1 MAIQLIS
8 IIPNKAQDF
17 INACRASQDKTEKRT
32 VSVKKSSNPT
42 AAIIPVKGYAYDVD
56 CWQVEWGMGFSYD
69 GIERMI
75 DEALAN
81 GVKTILFDI
90 DTPGGCGIG
99 AESLVEK
106 IYSLREQGVRTI
118 AQVHNVCCSAG
129 YRLASQC
136 EEIYAPNDALVGCLG
151 TYTVVYDDSE
161 AYKKEG
167 IKTILI
173 SSGGIKG
180 VGSRGT
186 EITEEYQ
193 KILRKQVD
201 VLNDQ
206 FKEEVKRGRNLSTE
220 QTDELFTGETWLGK
234 QALAKG
240 LIDKRQTLTQTLK
253 MLVKENSTMSKD
265 TEEKTPS
272 QQTAETPVVVTVAE
286 LDNLKMASDGFKL
299 DCIRK
304 GMTADQA
311 KQSYLEYLECEN
323 KSLREQLE
331 SRPQPQPEETKP
343 TEKEEK
349 IEEEAPLTIP
359 GNVAAV
365 NTGNL
370 EVKKTATEIVNEL
383 AKKYAEE
390 NGVDMS
396 DAVYAVLH
404 GNATLTEKYMEE
416 TNG

>member
-8 IIPNKAQDF
+8 IIPEKAQDF
-17 INACRASQDKTEKRT
+17 INIERASQEKTEKR
-32 VSVKKSSNPT
+32 SVRNRKSTEPT
-42 AAIIPVKGYAYDVD
+42 AVIIPVKGYAYDVD

-69 GIERMI
+69 GIERQI
-75 DEALAN
+75 DEALSI

-99 AESLVEK
+99 AESLVDK
-106 IYSLREQGVRTI
+106 IYGLRELGVRTI

-161 AYKKEG
+161 AVKKEG
-167 IKTILI
+167 IKAILI

-180 VGSRGT
+180 VGSSGI
-186 EITEEYQ
+186 EITEEYKKTLQ
-193 KILRKQVD
+193 KQVD
-201 VLNDQ
+201 VLNAQ
-206 FKEEVKRGRNLSTE
+206 FKEEVKRGRSLTDE
-220 QTDELFTGETWLGK
+220 QTDKLFNGETWLGK
-234 QALAKG
+234 QALDKG
-240 LIDKRQTLTQTLK
+240 LIDKRQTLTQTLQ
-253 MLVKENSTMSKD
+253 MLSKENGKMPTEK
-265 TEEKTPS
+265 EEKPVS
-272 QQTAETPVVVTVAE
+272 QTEQAPAVVTVAE

-304 GMTADQA
+304 GMTAEQA
-311 KQSYLEYLECEN
+311 KQSYLEYLENEN
-323 KSLREQLE
+323 KSLREKLE
-331 SRPQPQPEETKP
+331 SQPLTQPEE
-343 TEKEEK
+343 KETAEPEK

-359 GNVAAV
+359 GNVNAV

-370 EVKKTATEIVNEL
+370 EAKKTATEIVNEL

-390 NGVDMS
+390 NGVDIS
-396 DAVYAVLH
+396 DAIYQVLH
-404 GNATLTEKYMEE
+404 GNTTLTEKYMEE
-416 TNG
+416 RNG

>member
-8 IIPNKAQDF
+8 IIPEKAQDF
-17 INACRASQDKTEKRT
+17 INIERASQEKTEKR
-32 VSVKKSSNPT
+32 SVRNRKSTEPT
-42 AAIIPVKGYAYDVD
+42 AVIIPVKGYAYDVD

-69 GIERMI
+69 GIERQI
-75 DEALAN
+75 DEALSI

-99 AESLVEK
+99 AESLVDK
-106 IYSLREQGVRTI
+106 IYGLRELGVRTI

-161 AYKKEG
+161 AVKKEG
-167 IKTILI
+167 IKAILI

-180 VGSRGT
+180 VGSSGI
-186 EITEEYQ
+186 EITEEYKKTLQ
-193 KILRKQVD
+193 KQVD
-201 VLNDQ
+201 VLNAQ
-206 FKEEVKRGRNLSTE
+206 FKEEVKRGRSLTDE
-220 QTDELFTGETWLGK
+220 QTDKLFNGETWLGK
-234 QALAKG
+234 QALDKG
-240 LIDKRQTLTQTLK
+240 LIDKRQTLTQTLQ
-253 MLVKENSTMSKD
+253 MLSKENGKMPTEK
-265 TEEKTPS
+265 EEKPVS
-272 QQTAETPVVVTVAE
+272 QTEQAPAVVTVAE

-304 GMTADQA
+304 GMTAEQA
-311 KQSYLEYLECEN
+311 KQSYLEYLENEN
-323 KSLREQLE
+323 KSLREKLE
-331 SRPQPQPEETKP
+331 SQPLTQPEE
-343 TEKEEK
+343 KETAEPEK

-359 GNVAAV
+359 GNVNAV

-370 EVKKTATEIVNEL
+370 EAKKTATEIVNEL

-390 NGVDMS
+390 NGVDIS
-396 DAVYAVLH
+396 DAIYQVLH
-404 GNATLTEKYMEE
+404 GNTTLTEKYMEE
-416 TNG
+416 RTG